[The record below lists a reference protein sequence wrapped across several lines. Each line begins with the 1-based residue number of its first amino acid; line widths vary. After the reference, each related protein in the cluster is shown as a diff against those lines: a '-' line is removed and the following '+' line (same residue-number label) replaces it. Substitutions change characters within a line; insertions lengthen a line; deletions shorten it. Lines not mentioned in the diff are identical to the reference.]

1 MDDIRSH
8 IFHIIEKYHMIAP
21 EMRVIAGVSG
31 GADSV
36 CLLDVL
42 EHYRREAPFELLI
55 VHVEH
60 GLRGPE
66 SLADAAFVEKLC
78 EKMQLPCRVVHADV
92 HGRMSREGLSCE
104 EAGRVERYRI
114 FQEVCREWGAQ
125 RIAVAHNEN
134 DQAETVLW
142 NLARGSGLSG
152 LGGIRPVQGDIIRP
166 LLFTRRKEIEA
177 YLRGAGLSWRTDA
190 TNLETDFTR
199 NRIRLIMLPL
209 MEQEL
214 NAQAGRHIAEASGRL
229 REAQEYIDRMTDAAA
244 RRCILVREDCGDDPL
259 AMADDAGADAG
270 KSMPFSPVC
279 IRLEPFKKE
288 ESLIQKELL
297 KRALEMCAQRTK
309 AEISNHSNSGAGE
322 PQGKN
327 GSGRNLQTVEPV
339 TREPVA
345 GEAAT
350 EEPVAG
356 EPVTG
361 DSDTGDTDM
370 REPQGGSCGTKDIG
384 AVHLEMLARLA
395 HMDCGKCCDLPNG
408 IRAVRE
414 DGILRFERRENPG
427 NSGSSGLLRV
437 EQSPSHGKS
446 RAVGKPDLSSDDVW
460 KLHTEADGMP
470 ASPIS
475 VPSDKAWKSHTESE
489 PLPYDVHLPV
499 PGAAIC
505 GGIRVTAELMAN
517 TPEMKNYFLEEKK
530 YTKWISYDT
539 IKDNLR
545 LRTRRTGD
553 YLIVNAQGGR
563 KKLKDY
569 FIDQKIPRAVRDRI
583 LLLADGPHILWVI
596 GYRIGED
603 VKVTENTGQV
613 LKIGCE
619 GGSRH

>member
-8 IFHIIEKYHMIAP
+8 IFRIIEKYHMIAP
-21 EMRVIAGVSG
+21 GIRVIAGVSG

-42 EHYRREAPFELLI
+42 EHYRREIPFELLI

-60 GLRGPE
+60 GLRGTE
-66 SLADAAFVEKLC
+66 SLADAVFVETLC
-78 EKMQLPCRVVHADV
+78 EKMQLPCRVAHADV
-92 HGRMSREGLSCE
+92 RGRMSREGLSCE
-104 EAGRVERYRI
+104 EAGRAERYRI

-166 LLFTRRKEIEA
+166 LLFTRREEIEA
-177 YLRGAGLSWRTDA
+177 YLRGEGLSWRTDA

-199 NRIRLIMLPL
+199 NRIRLSVLPL

-244 RRCILVREDCGDDPL
+244 RRCIFVREDCGDDPL
-259 AMADDAGADAG
+259 AVADGAGVDAG
-270 KSMPFSPVC
+270 KTLPLSPVC
-279 IRLEPFKKE
+279 IRLAPFKKE

-297 KRALEMCAQRTK
+297 KRALEMCAQTAQ
-309 AEISNHSNSGAGE
+309 AEASNHSDLKA
-322 PQGKN
+322 
-327 GSGRNLQTVEPV
+327 
-339 TREPVA
+339 
-345 GEAAT
+345 
-350 EEPVAG
+350 
-356 EPVTG
+356 
-361 DSDTGDTDM
+361 
-370 REPQGGSCGTKDIG
+370 GGSSGMKDIG

-395 HMDCGKCCDLPNG
+395 DMDCGKSCDLPNG

-414 DGILRFERRENPG
+414 DG
-427 NSGSSGLLRV
+427 LLRV
-437 EQSPSHGKS
+437 EQSTLHGEP
-446 RAVGKPDLSSDDVW
+446 RAAGKTDLSSNDAW
-460 KLHTEADGMP
+460 KLHTEAGL
-470 ASPIS
+470 
-475 VPSDKAWKSHTESE
+475 
-489 PLPYDVHLPV
+489 LPYDVHLPV
-499 PGAAIC
+499 PGAVIC
-505 GGIRVTAELMAN
+505 GGIRVSAELVAN
-517 TPEMKNYFLEEKK
+517 APELKNYFLEEKK

-539 IKDNLR
+539 IKGNLR
-545 LRTRRTGD
+545 LRIRRTGD
-553 YLIVNAQGGR
+553 YLVVNAQGGR

-569 FIDQKIPRAVRDRI
+569 FIDQKIPRAMRDRI

-613 LKIGCE
+613 LRVECE
-619 GGSRH
+619 GGTRH